1 MTTAKKATFACPDC
15 DATFDYAKV
24 LGSHRRL
31 AHGIAGTSSAA
42 RTAQKRKAMRSKL
55 TNLQQCPDCDFKAVS
70 KAGLTFHR
78 MKNHGAASAY
88 TTNPVQ
94 CPDCDFKAKD
104 QAGLTI
110 HRKTKHKA
118 VSQSATAVAIRA
130 SDPLQCSE
138 CEFRAASKIGLANHL
153 ARIHK
158 ILSHSRRAMHAREER
173 AQLKAAKKGLQI
185 EPAQAVI
192 VATASTS
199 NGHHA
204 EESHLTANGIP
215 QGTLALAL
223 GRFQELCIGIATQHD
238 LPPRSFTAELAK
250 LIYATTLR

>member
-1 MTTAKKATFACPDC
+1 MTTAKKAKFACPDC

-42 RTAQKRKAMRSKL
+42 RTAQKRKAMRPKL
-55 TNLQQCPDCDFKAVS
+55 TELHQCPDCDFKAVN

-78 MKNHGAASAY
+78 MKNHGAASSY
-88 TTNPVQ
+88 TANPVQ

-110 HRKTKHKA
+110 HRKTIHKA

-130 SDPLQCSE
+130 SDPLQCTE
-138 CEFRAASKIGLANHL
+138 CGFRATSKIGLANHL

-158 ILSHSRRAMHAREER
+158 ILSQSGRAKLKREER
-173 AQLKAAKKGLQI
+173 AQLRAAKKGTTI
-185 EPAQAVI
+185 EPAQTITAVAI
-192 VATASTS
+192 TTN
-199 NGHHA
+199 NGHHQEA
-204 EESHLTANGIP
+204 HTPANGIP
-215 QGTLALAL
+215 EGTLALAL
-223 GRFQELCIGIATQHD
+223 GRFQELCRSIATEHD
-238 LPPRSFTAELAK
+238 LPPRSFAAQLAR